1 MPALAQVWPWF
12 VCVSFAV
19 FFLTGGVSVPS
30 GELLLAHTI
39 LALALLGCAVYRLRD
54 GLPSRRSFYAL
65 IIAGTGLALVLLQI
79 LPLPPFIWQALPGRD
94 YVVPVFDAAGLA
106 GTWQPVSLTPDQTLR
121 SGLMALPAL
130 SLFLATLSFGEGDGE
145 RLAATVVVLA
155 LIGVAIALVQ
165 FAQGKDSLLDFNDT
179 VAEGTAASTFGNRSL
194 FATQLFASLPVLA
207 AFVLNRSERRR
218 WRGWPAAGLGAA
230 VAGVLLTG
238 VALTGSRAGV
248 VLSMLAIA
256 LSILMLAMVRRK
268 NGGGGF
274 KASGLAF
281 LGALAALMVIGQA
294 SMAGL
299 LRLAARDPLEDFRS
313 VMNAVSLDAA
323 WMFFP
328 AGSGIGTFVPVYQLA
343 ETPARMTD
351 NYVNQA
357 HNDPLQFLVEGG
369 LPALIIMALLAVWL
383 AAAAGIVWRSA
394 IVRGNG
400 LYGRAFSLSLLL
412 VLAHSLADFPL
423 RTVALLSLFGVAAAV
438 LCLPLRAPR
447 PGRLPLGTQAL
458 ETEAPAVA
466 AGQTAALQTQ
476 KPLWHRRPARAG
488 QRANDSGGGLAQ

>member
-39 LALALLGCAVYRLRD
+39 LALTLLGCAVYRLRG

-65 IIAGTGLALVLLQI
+65 IIAGAGLALVLLQTI
-79 LPLPPFIWQALPGRD
+79 PLPPSLWQALPGRD
-94 YVVPVFDAAGLA
+94 YVVPVFDAAGIA
-106 GTWQPVSLTPDQTLR
+106 GSWQPLSLTPDQTLR

-130 SLFLATLSFGEGDGE
+130 SLFLATLSFGEGDAN
-145 RLAATVVVLA
+145 RLAATIVMLA
-155 LIGVAIALVQ
+155 LLGVAIGLAQ
-165 FAQGKDSLLDFNDT
+165 YAQGKDSLLDFHGT
-179 VAEGTAASTFGNRSL
+179 VVKGTAASTFGNRSL

-207 AFVLNRSERRR
+207 ALVLSGGEKWR
-218 WRGWPAAGLGAA
+218 WRGWIAAGLGAA
-230 VAGVLLTG
+230 VASVFLTG

-248 VLSMLAIA
+248 LLSMLAIA
-256 LSILMLAMVRRK
+256 LSILMLVMVRRK
-268 NGGGGF
+268 SGGGF
-274 KASGLAF
+274 AASGLAF
-281 LGALAALMVIGQA
+281 LGALAGLMVIGQA

-299 LRLAARDPLEDFRS
+299 FRLAARDPLEDFRS
-313 VMNAVSLDAA
+313 VINAVSLDAA
-323 WMFFP
+323 AMFFP

-357 HNDPLQFLVEGG
+357 HNDPLQFLIEGG
-369 LPALIIMALLAVWL
+369 LPALIIMALIAVWL
-383 AAAAGIVWRSA
+383 LGTAVIVWRSA

-400 LYGRAFSLSLLL
+400 LYARAFSLSLLL

-423 RTVALLSLFGVAAAV
+423 RTVALLSLFGIASAI

-447 PGRLPLGTQAL
+447 QGRQPRGAQAL
-458 ETEAPAVA
+458 ETGPLATEAVA
-466 AGQTAALQTQ
+466 LQVQ
-476 KPLWHRRPARAG
+476 KPLWHRRPARHG
-488 QRANDSGGGLAQ
+488 QRTDDGGGSQAQ